1 VRSIPCFTLLC
12 LLAAAGCRRA
22 PEWYS
27 MPEQRPPF
35 TGDEPSPVA
44 GRMFRVGDP
53 NAASYLVKDVP
64 NGPEGAPWRWVYERP
79 EFRFLI
85 TDPHDLSFFMEF
97 ALPEETF
104 KQTGPVTFSL
114 FINGKAFTKLRFT
127 KPGQLRLEEPVP
139 PELLKADALNDVAI
153 EVNPVWV
160 APADGAKLGFILSSA
175 GFSKSK

>member
-1 VRSIPCFTLLC
+1 
-12 LLAAAGCRRA
+12 
-22 PEWYS
+22 
-27 MPEQRPPF
+27 MPEQRQSF

-44 GRMFRVGDP
+44 GRMFRMGDP
-53 NAASYLVKDVP
+53 NVASYLVKDVP

-85 TDPHDLSFFMEF
+85 TDPHDLSFFMDF
-97 ALPEETF
+97 ALPDETF

-114 FINGKAFTKLRFT
+114 FINGKPSRSCVS
-127 KPGQLRLEEPVP
+127 PSP
-139 PELLKADALNDVAI
+139 PTAAGGACSAELLKADALNDVAI